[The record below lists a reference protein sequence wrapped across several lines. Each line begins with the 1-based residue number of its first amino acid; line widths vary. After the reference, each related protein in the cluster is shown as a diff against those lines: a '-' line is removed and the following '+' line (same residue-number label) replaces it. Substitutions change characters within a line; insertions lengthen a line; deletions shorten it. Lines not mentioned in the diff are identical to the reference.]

1 MTPLVFNTQIAK
13 GKPSNNDGCP
23 FCDIEKLTGIIEKQN
38 QFIWLENKYQT
49 LLDTYLTLIIE
60 SSDHLG
66 DITNYSYEYN
76 RSLIHYAVDK
86 WLKLDNSK
94 QYRSVAMFKNFGPLS
109 GGSLRHPHL
118 QIVGFK
124 KADIYPEVHSENFTG
139 LSIKKGP
146 NFEVNMSLQPIMGYT
161 EFNVIISNMDK
172 LDLFS
177 DNIKDL
183 VSFCMSEAF
192 YQGRCKSYNLFFY
205 RIDGKVICKL
215 VPRFITPPYYI
226 GYRQSQRNS
235 DINLEK
241 IKTDF
246 FNYIEN

>member
-13 GKPSNNDGCP
+13 GKPSNSDCCP
-23 FCDIEKLTGIIEKQN
+23 FCDIENLTGIIEKQN

-49 LLDTYLTLIIE
+49 LQDTYLTLIIE
-60 SSDHLG
+60 SNEHLG
-66 DITNYSYEYN
+66 DIASYSYEYN
-76 RSLIHYAVDK
+76 RSLIRYAVDK
-86 WLKLDNSK
+86 WLKLSASK

-109 GGSLRHPHL
+109 GGSLSHPHL

-124 KADIYPEVHSENFTG
+124 KADIYSEVYPENFIG
-139 LSIKKGP
+139 LSIKKDQ

-172 LDLFS
+172 LDLFA

-192 YQGRCKSYNLFFY
+192 YRGETVKFF
-205 RIDGKVICKL
+205 V
-215 VPRFITPPYYI
+215 
-226 GYRQSQRNS
+226 
-235 DINLEK
+235 
-241 IKTDF
+241 
-246 FNYIEN
+246 

>member
-1 MTPLVFNTQIAK
+1 MTPLIFNTQIAK
-13 GKPSNNDGCP
+13 GKPSNSDCCP
-23 FCDIEKLTGIIEKQN
+23 FCDIENLTGIIEKQN

-49 LLDTYLTLIIE
+49 LQDTYLTLIIE
-60 SSDHLG
+60 SNKHLG
-66 DITNYSYEYN
+66 DIASYSYEYN
-76 RSLIHYAVDK
+76 RSLIRYAVDK
-86 WLKLDNSK
+86 WLKLSASK

-124 KADIYPEVHSENFTG
+124 KANIYSEVYSENFTG
-139 LSIKKGP
+139 LSIKKDQ

-161 EFNVIISNMDK
+161 EYNVIISNMDK
-172 LDLFS
+172 LDLFA

-183 VSFCMSEAF
+183 VSFCMSEAY

-205 RIDGKVICKL
+205 YIDEKIICKL
-215 VPRFITPPYYI
+215 VPRFVTPPYYI

-235 DINLEK
+235 EANLER
-241 IKTDF
+241 IKADF
-246 FNYIEN
+246 LNYS

>member
-13 GKPSNNDGCP
+13 GKPSNSDCCP
-23 FCDIEKLTGIIEKQN
+23 FCDIENLTGIIEKQN

-49 LLDTYLTLIIE
+49 LQDTYLTLIIE
-60 SSDHLG
+60 SNEHLG
-66 DITNYSYEYN
+66 DIASYSYEYN
-76 RSLIHYAVDK
+76 RSLIRYAVDK
-86 WLKLDNSK
+86 WLKLSASK

-109 GGSLRHPHL
+109 GGSLSHPHL

-124 KADIYPEVHSENFTG
+124 KADIYSEVYPENFIG
-139 LSIKKGP
+139 LSIKKDQ

-172 LDLFS
+172 LDLFA

-205 RIDGKVICKL
+205 YIDEKIICKL
-215 VPRFITPPYYI
+215 VPRFVTPPYYV

-235 DINLEK
+235 EANLER
-241 IKTDF
+241 IKADF
-246 FNYIEN
+246 LNYS

>member
-13 GKPSNNDGCP
+13 GKPSNSDCCP
-23 FCDIEKLTGIIEKQN
+23 FCDIENLTGIIEKQN

-49 LLDTYLTLIIE
+49 LQDTYLTLIIE
-60 SSDHLG
+60 SNEHLG
-66 DITNYSYEYN
+66 DIASYSYEYN
-76 RSLIHYAVDK
+76 RSLIRYAVDK
-86 WLKLDNSK
+86 WLKLSASK

-109 GGSLRHPHL
+109 GGSLSHPHL

-124 KADIYPEVHSENFTG
+124 KADIYSEVYPENFIG
-139 LSIKKGP
+139 LSIKKDQ

-172 LDLFS
+172 LDLFA

-192 YQGRCKSYNLFFY
+192 YRGRCKSYNLFFY
-205 RIDGKVICKL
+205 YIDEKIICKL
-215 VPRFITPPYYI
+215 VPRFVTPPYYV

-235 DINLEK
+235 EANLER
-241 IKTDF
+241 IKADF
-246 FNYIEN
+246 LNYS